1 MRQPT
6 LASQGF
12 VKYPMKTRKAQFLE
26 DMDQIIP
33 WSALVELIEPYY
45 PKPQGAG
52 RCPIGIERMVRI
64 YFCSIGMVFLTRRWK
79 KRCMT

>member
-1 MRQPT
+1 MRQLT
-6 LASQGF
+6 LGSQGF
-12 VKYPMKTRKAQFLE
+12 VKFSIKTRKAQFLE

-52 RCPIGIERMVRI
+52 RSSARGGGVNDLRLHDLRH
-64 YFCSIGMVFLTRRWK
+64 S
-79 KRCMT
+79 